1 MPHTRKKLG
10 FLLILCLLIG
20 GGILSFLSFDKIKKK
35 ERIATTL
42 KTLPK
47 FKAINLDSVGFEPKR
62 NGKPIIMIYFN
73 SDCEHC
79 QSEAIEIV
87 KNQEKFINT
96 QILMLSSE
104 SLSKIKIFATK
115 YKVLG
120 IKSLQIAQISSK
132 IAVENLGFKAIPHI
146 LIYDAKGNL
155 QKQFVGET
163 KIEVILKY
171 L

>member
-1 MPHTRKKLG
+1 MPLTRKKLG
-10 FLLILCLLIG
+10 LLLILCLLIG
-20 GGILSFLSFDKIKKK
+20 GGFLVFLSFNKIKKK
-35 ERIATTL
+35 EKIASTL

-47 FKAINLDSVGFEPKR
+47 FKAINLDSISFEPKQ

-79 QSEAIEIV
+79 QSEVTAIV
-87 KNQEKFINT
+87 KNQEKFTNT

-104 SLSKIKIFATK
+104 SIIKIKAFATK

-120 IKSLQIAQISSK
+120 IKNLQIVQISNK
-132 IAVENLGFKAIPHI
+132 IAAENLGFKSIPHI

-163 KIEVILKY
+163 KIETILKY

>member
-1 MPHTRKKLG
+1 
-10 FLLILCLLIG
+10 
-20 GGILSFLSFDKIKKK
+20 
-35 ERIATTL
+35 
-42 KTLPK
+42 
-47 FKAINLDSVGFEPKR
+47 
-62 NGKPIIMIYFN
+62 
-73 SDCEHC
+73 
-79 QSEAIEIV
+79 
-87 KNQEKFINT
+87 
-96 QILMLSSE
+96 MLSSE

-163 KIEVILKY
+163 KIEVIIKY